1 MNVNL
6 YFYYAIHN
14 SVNKLIIV
22 GKKALFL
29 RKINKFTKKLKRKKR
44 IEKFVFIL
52 KM

>member
-6 YFYYAIHN
+6 YFYYVIHN
-14 SVNKLIIV
+14 NVNQFIIV
-22 GKKALFL
+22 GRKALFL
-29 RKINKFTKKLKRKKR
+29 MQINKFTKKLKRKKR